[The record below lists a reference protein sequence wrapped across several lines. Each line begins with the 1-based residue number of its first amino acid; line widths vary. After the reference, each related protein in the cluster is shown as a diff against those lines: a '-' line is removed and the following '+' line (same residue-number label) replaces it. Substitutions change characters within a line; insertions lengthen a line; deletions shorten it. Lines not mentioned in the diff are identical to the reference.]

1 MLSDAAQARSQSQYV
16 AELQDMVEEL
26 QAAQSLVQDQRH
38 SHQAEVR
45 VKRPCKSQGGPV
57 RCCASPSSQ
66 GTVVS
71 MRGSASVCPFS
82 GFDNATLHVGAH
94 CKAVRSV

>member
-1 MLSDAAQARSQSQYV
+1 MCHRTSTSCDGAQSRRSCCASQARSQSQYV

-45 VKRPCKSQGGPV
+45 ISEPP
-57 RCCASPSSQ
+57 ALD
-66 GTVVS
+66 
-71 MRGSASVCPFS
+71 AHLLE
-82 GFDNATLHVGAH
+82 DLANAMH
-94 CKAVRSV
+94 CHCSHTFIRRR